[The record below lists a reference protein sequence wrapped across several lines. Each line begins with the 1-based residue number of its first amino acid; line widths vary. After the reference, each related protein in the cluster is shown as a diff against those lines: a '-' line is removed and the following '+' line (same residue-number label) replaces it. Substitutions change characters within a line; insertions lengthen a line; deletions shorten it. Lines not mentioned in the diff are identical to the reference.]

1 MFKFNL
7 LLTLILVMCALSVV
21 YTQNESRK
29 LNMVL
34 ENEQKTTRK
43 LNVEWKKLQL
53 EQSTLIARRKIEH
66 EAKKHL
72 GMEMPLP
79 NQVQIISSA
88 KISESH
94 WAKAKVQH
102 AE

>member
-21 YTQNESRK
+21 FTQNESRK
-29 LNMVL
+29 LNMAL
-34 ENEQKTTRK
+34 ENEQKITRK
-43 LNVEWKKLQL
+43 LNLEWKKLQL

-72 GMEMPLP
+72 GMDMPMP

-88 KISESH
+88 TIGESH
-94 WAKAKVQH
+94 WAKAGALH

>member
-1 MFKFNL
+1 MFKLNL
-7 LLTLILVMCALSVV
+7 LLTLILVVCALSVV

-29 LNMVL
+29 LNMAL
-34 ENEQKTTRK
+34 ENERKITRK

-66 EAKKHL
+66 EARKHL
-72 GMEMPLP
+72 GMDIPLP

-88 KISESH
+88 RMDESR
-94 WAKAKVQH
+94 WAKVRH

>member
-7 LLTLILVMCALSVV
+7 FLILILVVCALSVV
-21 YTQNESRK
+21 YAQNEARK
-29 LNMVL
+29 LNMAL
-34 ENEQKTTRK
+34 ENERRTTRK

-66 EAKKHL
+66 EARRYL
-72 GMEMPLP
+72 DMDMPLP
-79 NQVQIISSA
+79 NHVQIISSA
-88 KISESH
+88 KVNEPQL
-94 WAKAKVQH
+94 AKVRY

>member
-7 LLTLILVMCALSVV
+7 FLTFILVVCALSVV
-21 YTQNESRK
+21 FAQNEARK
-29 LNMVL
+29 LNMAL
-34 ENEQKTTRK
+34 ENEKKTTRK

-66 EAKKHL
+66 EARRYL
-72 GMEMPLP
+72 GMDMPSP
-79 NQVQIISSA
+79 NHVQIISSA
-88 KISESH
+88 KMNESQ
-94 WAKAKVQH
+94 WAKVQH